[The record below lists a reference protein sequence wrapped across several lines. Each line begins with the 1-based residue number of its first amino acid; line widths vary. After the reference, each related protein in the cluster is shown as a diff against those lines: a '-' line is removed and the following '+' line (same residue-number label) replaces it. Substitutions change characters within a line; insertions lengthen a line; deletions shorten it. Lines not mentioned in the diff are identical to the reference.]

1 MGSCMGH
8 GRKNQGREMT
18 DRTHPDSGRAIGGI
32 VEALRARISDLEA
45 QLEAIGAGGVSGPLI
60 GQPQAMPDL

>member
-1 MGSCMGH
+1 
-8 GRKNQGREMT
+8 MT

-45 QLEAIGAGGVSGPLI
+45 QLEAIGAGGFGSTGE
-60 GQPQAMPDL
+60 A